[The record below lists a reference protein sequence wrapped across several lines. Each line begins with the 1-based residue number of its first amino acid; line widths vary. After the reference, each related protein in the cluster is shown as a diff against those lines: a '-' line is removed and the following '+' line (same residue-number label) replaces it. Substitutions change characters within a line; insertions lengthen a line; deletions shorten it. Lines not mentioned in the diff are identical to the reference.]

1 VRNLLWLPLA
11 GCVVVSEMDHE
22 EPCEQAIARYAQ
34 RMYACTE
41 DSDLSLLRTDKLRE
55 AHQCR
60 IEAWSGTGFLDT
72 GWSAVQFVETD
83 AGRLPLMHAWSCSET
98 LAALSCGDAVEADPR
113 SGWLETVAGCAQI
126 FRGPDGTAVTTGV
139 YGY

>member
-1 VRNLLWLPLA
+1 VKGWLWLPLS

-22 EPCEQAIARYAQ
+22 EACHQAIARYAQ
-34 RMYACTE
+34 RMYTCTQ
-41 DSDLSLLRTDKLRE
+41 DGDLSTVRTGKLRE

-60 IEAWSGTGFLDT
+60 IQAWGGTGFLDT

-83 AGRLPLMHAWSCSET
+83 AGRIPLSQAWSCSE
-98 LAALSCGDAVEADPR
+98 AMAEVSCEEAVEADPV
-113 SGWLETVAGCAQI
+113 SSWLESVPGCAEI
-126 FRGPDGTAVTTGV
+126 FVGPDGLPVTTGV